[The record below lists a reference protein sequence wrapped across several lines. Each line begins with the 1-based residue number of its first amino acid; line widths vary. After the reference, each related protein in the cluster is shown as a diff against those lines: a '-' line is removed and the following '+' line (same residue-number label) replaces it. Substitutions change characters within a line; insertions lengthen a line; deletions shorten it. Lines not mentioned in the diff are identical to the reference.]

1 MAGYTFSTRRR
12 FSPPLP
18 ASRQWYYMP
27 VALRLEPAGGE
38 VSGTE
43 HREEAGRTPRM
54 TFWRPVTAGEVRPLV
69 TLSPASIST
78 RSDDPSSEAGWIAEL
93 EKELVRLK
101 GSQEEEED
109 HRHDPYL
116 GELFPTRS
124 VTLAIVNHKAKTS
137 DRADGFSTSPEERS
151 EPGHGQQQRMAPP
164 RGEAGRGLK
173 RTFITRKRTQ
183 PAWTGEHSASEAI
196 SAGVGVERSGR

>member
-1 MAGYTFSTRRR
+1 MPKSLLGCSVQSLQVQRDLSWPLQHRQRVAGRAQLMAGYTFSTRMR

-78 RSDDPSSEAGWIAEL
+78 RSDDPGSEAGRIAEL
-93 EKELVRLK
+93 
-101 GSQEEEED
+101 
-109 HRHDPYL
+109 
-116 GELFPTRS
+116 
-124 VTLAIVNHKAKTS
+124 
-137 DRADGFSTSPEERS
+137 
-151 EPGHGQQQRMAPP
+151 
-164 RGEAGRGLK
+164 
-173 RTFITRKRTQ
+173 
-183 PAWTGEHSASEAI
+183 
-196 SAGVGVERSGR
+196 